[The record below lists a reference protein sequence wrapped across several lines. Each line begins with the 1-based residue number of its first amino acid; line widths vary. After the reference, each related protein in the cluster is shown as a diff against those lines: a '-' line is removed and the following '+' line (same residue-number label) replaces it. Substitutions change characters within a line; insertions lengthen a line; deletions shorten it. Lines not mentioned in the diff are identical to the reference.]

1 MEGTVF
7 QRIKEYIEVNQI
19 SLNSLAKTL
28 NMNQSTVLRQVK
40 GEQTLSSNLVEAFL
54 SAYPDV
60 SAEWLM
66 RGVGSMRVC
75 KSAEMVEQVTRLDY
89 AAEPTPVY
97 HDAVAQVE
105 ESVWKAKYE
114 AIKDCYDM
122 LVSSLGG
129 VMGKRNVG

>member
-1 MEGTVF
+1 MEGTIF
-7 QRIKEYIEVNQI
+7 QRIREYIDTNQI

-54 SAYPDV
+54 TAYPDV

-66 RGVGSMRVC
+66 RGVGNMRLC
-75 KSAEMVEQVTRLDY
+75 KSAEVVENAISLDMV
-89 AAEPTPVY
+89 AEPAPKHRETVQPQQE
-97 HDAVAQVE
+97 D
-105 ESVWKAKYE
+105 SIWKAKYE
-114 AIKDCYDM
+114 AIKECYDM

-129 VMGKRNVG
+129 IIAK